1 MVRCRSLSVTF
12 EPRRTVTPSAVLSAL
27 PWYFVFVFI
36 RDRRFSFADCMS
48 HLKLQIHATKP
59 LTPKAVEAS
68 KWEVDIAG
76 TRYPAVASL
85 KPMCA
90 LCALPPLS
98 NCNGL
103 LQV

>member
-1 MVRCRSLSVTF
+1 
-12 EPRRTVTPSAVLSAL
+12 
-27 PWYFVFVFI
+27 
-36 RDRRFSFADCMS
+36 MS

-85 KPMCA
+85 KPMCV
-90 LCALPPLS
+90 LFALPRFS